1 MKKDKKELDLG
12 KDKITSLLIAFS
24 VPCVISSLINSIYN
38 IVDQIFIGK
47 GVGTLGNAATNVLF
61 PLVVVMSATAGLIG
75 NGGSA
80 NLSLKLGEGNDKEAS
95 KSVGECITLTILAGI
110 FLSIIAYIFL
120 PKLIYL
126 FGCTKNVYPYALD
139 YGRIIV
145 LGAPF
150 MLIYSSLSN
159 IIRSDGSPKYSMFM
173 LVIGAI
179 INIILDPIF
188 IFGFDMG
195 VKGGALATIIG
206 QFVSFVLA
214 VIYLFKIKSV
224 KLKRSDFKLDRNA
237 FRIMSLGLSSFI
249 TQSTVLVLFIF
260 MNNIMTKLGSASR
273 FGADIPLSVYG
284 ILSKVNSMFIST
296 IVGISIGAQPIIG
309 FNYGAGNK
317 ERVKETLKKV
327 LIVNFSIGIFFNI
340 LFVLFPIQIANFFI
354 SSSDK
359 SYLLFIE
366 FAQLM
371 CHSFLLVVGINAL
384 EITTS
389 VLLQA
394 LGKVFKATM
403 LAFTRQI
410 ILLIPIS
417 LLLGVVLKKGIY
429 GVLYAGLVSDILCF
443 IMAIFVF
450 KSEYNILS
458 KEPVTSNVKD
468 SFVTGN
474 YKGKHI
480 VITIAREYGSGG
492 HFVGKLLAEKLGIGF
507 YDKELISLTAKKT
520 GLSKEYIENK
530 EEKKQYISYADNNDD
545 RIFIAEKKVIEDLA
559 KRESCVIVGRCADY
573 VLKDNKDTIKVFLY
587 SDIENKI
594 ARAVKYYGIDKLKA
608 KKIIEKENKE
618 RAKHYKYYTQ
628 RDWICPENYDIM
640 LNVDKY
646 GVDKVVDCL
655 ITIINEK

>member
-1 MKKDKKELDLG
+1 
-12 KDKITSLLIAFS
+12 
-24 VPCVISSLINSIYN
+24 
-38 IVDQIFIGK
+38 
-47 GVGTLGNAATNVLF
+47 
-61 PLVVVMSATAGLIG
+61 
-75 NGGSA
+75 
-80 NLSLKLGEGNDKEAS
+80 
-95 KSVGECITLTILAGI
+95 
-110 FLSIIAYIFL
+110 
-120 PKLIYL
+120 
-126 FGCTKNVYPYALD
+126 
-139 YGRIIV
+139 
-145 LGAPF
+145 
-150 MLIYSSLSN
+150 
-159 IIRSDGSPKYSMFM
+159 
-173 LVIGAI
+173 
-179 INIILDPIF
+179 
-188 IFGFDMG
+188 
-195 VKGGALATIIG
+195 
-206 QFVSFVLA
+206 
-214 VIYLFKIKSV
+214 
-224 KLKRSDFKLDRNA
+224 
-237 FRIMSLGLSSFI
+237 
-249 TQSTVLVLFIF
+249 
-260 MNNIMTKLGSASR
+260 
-273 FGADIPLSVYG
+273 
-284 ILSKVNSMFIST
+284 
-296 IVGISIGAQPIIG
+296 
-309 FNYGAGNK
+309 
-317 ERVKETLKKV
+317 
-327 LIVNFSIGIFFNI
+327 
-340 LFVLFPIQIANFFI
+340 
-354 SSSDK
+354 
-359 SYLLFIE
+359 
-366 FAQLM
+366 
-371 CHSFLLVVGINAL
+371 
-384 EITTS
+384 
-389 VLLQA
+389 
-394 LGKVFKATM
+394 M

-559 KRESCVIVGRCADY
+559 KNESCVIVGRCADY

-608 KKIIEKENKE
+608 KKIIGKENKE